1 MTGEKVT
8 EIQIMRRFQY
18 TIVDLMMKGAMCQ
31 KNRAQPLHLQE
42 AQFCQPPVNLE
53 ENPKSQVRTAAPAD
67 TLILV

>member
-1 MTGEKVT
+1 
-8 EIQIMRRFQY
+8 
-18 TIVDLMMKGAMCQ
+18 MCQ